1 MSTQLSSS
9 PHRRDPHLLP
19 PPLPPPSPLPPPLQL
34 YIERSTV
41 DAAAPEA
48 FAGFKALVDSGDI
61 VGVRGGIKRTDKGEL
76 SVVVQSLE
84 VGGSRAGRVCG

>member
-1 MSTQLSSS
+1 M
-9 PHRRDPHLLP
+9 
-19 PPLPPPSPLPPPLQL
+19 
-34 YIERSTV
+34 